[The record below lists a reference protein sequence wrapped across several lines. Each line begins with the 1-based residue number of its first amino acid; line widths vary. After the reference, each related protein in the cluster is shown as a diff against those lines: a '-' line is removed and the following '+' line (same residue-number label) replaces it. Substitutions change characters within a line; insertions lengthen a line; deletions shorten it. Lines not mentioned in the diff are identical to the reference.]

1 MLHPYLR
8 QQGGVDR
15 AERIGGE
22 DIYENNSPLFCR
34 QNFPLS
40 FPERGPVWREQ
51 QVFQQQSFILILNQK
66 TKNRACGMLHPS
78 LRQQGGVGKAKRIGG
93 ELKRKC

>member
-1 MLHPYLR
+1 MKNRACGMLHPYLR

-22 DIYENNSPLFCR
+22 FINEANSPLFR
-34 QNFPLS
+34 KRNFPLS

-51 QVFQQQSFILILNQK
+51 QVFQQQSFIITLNL
-66 TKNRACGMLHPS
+66 KNEKKGLWDAAPLFAAAGRG
-78 LRQQGGVGKAKRIGG
+78 
-93 ELKRKC
+93 